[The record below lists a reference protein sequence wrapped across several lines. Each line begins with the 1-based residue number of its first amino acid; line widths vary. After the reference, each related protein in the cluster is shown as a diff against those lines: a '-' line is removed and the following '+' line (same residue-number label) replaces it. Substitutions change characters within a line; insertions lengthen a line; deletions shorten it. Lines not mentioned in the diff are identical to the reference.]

1 LKSNQPRDQL
11 AYQDLTKTGLAIYGP
26 VVKVPGGSEV

>member
-1 LKSNQPRDQL
+1 L